1 MALIITITVHQ
12 GHAQSVFELLISKLF
27 SFRRACKLKFYCF
40 NRSKDRH
47 TEKMS
52 RSIQLRNRKIGL
64 ISLGIIVAALTIVE
78 LTYNADTDQP
88 VFLLLQ
94 FY

>member
-1 MALIITITVHQ
+1 MITHTMRFRTFIITITVHQ

-64 ISLGIIVAALTIVE
+64 ISLGIIVAALIIVE
-78 LTYNADTDQP
+78 LLAALG
-88 VFLLLQ
+88 VLA
-94 FY
+94 